1 MAMMKHRK
9 IGQNTFKLTNLF
21 VNVNKITFPNSV
33 VTCSWTGVSNMGP
46 VMMSPERC
54 DKVRKYKVRIRLWQN
69 SNILRPAE
77 HWISVLKPSCGF
89 EFETLFYIFLF
100 EVLSGF
106 EFETPVLACCSFGR
120 NNENMQ
126 KAIYLEISYVT
137 LASNSFHSMFS
148 LKFSYLTFITSNCF
162 D

>member
-1 MAMMKHRK
+1 MNIIIVYVCRVFFKWKYNNFNCLYEMAMMKHRK
-9 IGQNTFKLTNLF
+9 IGQTTFKLTNLF
-21 VNVNKITFPNSV
+21 VNVNKITFANSV

-46 VMMSPERC
+46 VMMSPQRC

-100 EVLSGF
+100 EVLMWIRVWDPCSG
-106 EFETPVLACCSFGR
+106 L
-120 NNENMQ
+120 
-126 KAIYLEISYVT
+126 L
-137 LASNSFHSMFS
+137 
-148 LKFSYLTFITSNCF
+148 FIW
-162 D
+162 